1 MKKDIALINY
11 LNSIIDSYINKFISM
26 GYDEAEFST
35 IIYKFLVD
43 ENVDFSEFDQD
54 YYNIEE
60 FKSYD
65 KKELIRSYI
74 CAVYYMMQCWD
85 DNTNENYFC
94 DILVNNK
101 IDDPFIEQNFNDENV
116 GIELVDTFL
125 TYLEFMPARKK
136 RLVEKFRN
144 DSNFEEVMDNN
155 EMTRILYRV
164 NKRLE
169 VTEEEYVIDDFIE
182 IYDLISSDSLE
193 KGKNLEPKFIFQK
206 MKSYV
211 FLTYLIKDLNSLG
224 KIPYIKKVFS
234 IMIQNIY
241 SEIHYSKINGIR
253 TLTKLD
259 DVFYELIDSNEYTIE
274 QLFKKYINDDN
285 FSNYLI
291 KNFYLLNLD
300 NDLFDLSNRNT
311 VLCND
316 GKDEKLKKYTIK

>member
-26 GYDEAEFST
+26 GYDESEFST

-43 ENVDFSEFDQD
+43 ENIDFSEFDQD

-101 IDDPFIEQNFNDENV
+101 IDDPFIEQNFNDENI
-116 GIELVDTFL
+116 GIELVDIFL

-144 DSNFEEVMDNN
+144 NSNFEEVMDNN
-155 EMTRILYRV
+155 EMARILYRV
-164 NKRLE
+164 NKRLD
-169 VTEEEYVIDDFIE
+169 VTEEEYVIDDFME

-193 KGKNLEPKFIFQK
+193 KGQNLESKFIFQK
-206 MKSYV
+206 MKNYV
-211 FLTYLIKDLNSLG
+211 FLTYLIKDLNSLE

-241 SEIHYSKINGIR
+241 SEIHYSKINGTR